1 MRTSR
6 PLGIAREKAEAAV
19 AGGITGHFVG
29 VEGAAFVVFE
39 VEIPVEDL
47 LGAGGGDL
55 AFGAPVEVVEAG
67 RVGSEIAEG
76 EKAEGDLD
84 LREAPEVAAIDAVDF
99 FEEGDLSGGEGGE
112 ELTPFGTGGGGFSAV
127 FG

>member
-1 MRTSR
+1 
-6 PLGIAREKAEAAV
+6 
-19 AGGITGHFVG
+19 
-29 VEGAAFVVFE
+29 
-39 VEIPVEDL
+39 
-47 LGAGGGDL
+47 
-55 AFGAPVEVVEAG
+55 
-67 RVGSEIAEG
+67 VGSEIAEG

-112 ELTPFGTGGGGFSAV
+112 ELTPFGTGGGGFSAE